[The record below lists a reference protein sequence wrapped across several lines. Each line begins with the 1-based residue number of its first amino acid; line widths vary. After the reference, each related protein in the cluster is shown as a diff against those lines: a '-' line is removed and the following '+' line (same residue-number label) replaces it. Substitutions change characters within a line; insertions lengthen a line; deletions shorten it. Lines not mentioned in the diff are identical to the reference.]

1 MSAQNTY
8 IVIKGMKIKIIVS
21 KMVNKLKNNFE
32 DNISAIV
39 REIFE
44 NEKFTMCIQTSSV
57 KKF

>member
-44 NEKFTMCIQTSSV
+44 NKKFTMCIQTSSV